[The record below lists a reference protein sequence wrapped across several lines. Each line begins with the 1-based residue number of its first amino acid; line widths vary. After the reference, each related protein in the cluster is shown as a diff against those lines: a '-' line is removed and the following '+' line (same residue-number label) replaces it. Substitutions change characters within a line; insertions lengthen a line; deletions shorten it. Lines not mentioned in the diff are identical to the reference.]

1 MAQPLA
7 ALRGAPAYDSA
18 GPLPEA
24 NNRMR
29 LSDFDYELPP
39 DRIAQHP
46 LPERDA
52 SRMMVLDHG
61 KRNWEDRLF
70 CELPGLL
77 RGDELLVV
85 NDTRVIPA
93 RLYGHRVGIRSQPP
107 PRRRR
112 GYLTSPLEVL
122 LTRQIQPGLWDALV
136 RPGRKVRVGERIIFQ
151 SGAATPGCASGNT
164 PGSAPVS
171 LEAEVVSRGAFG
183 ARRLRFQ
190 NADEFAAS
198 LERLGHI
205 PLPPYIAR
213 PDEPG
218 DRSRYQTIF
227 ARRPGAVAAPTAGL
241 HFTPAVLERLLA
253 LGVELCALTLYVG
266 PGTFQPV
273 RTDEVERHQMQPEAY
288 EIPEATAAAI
298 NGARASRRPV
308 LAVGTTVVRAL
319 ESAARAAAPGAS
331 GRQSIPSGP
340 GEASVYLY
348 PGAEF
353 LVVDQLLTNFH
364 LPKSTL
370 LLLVS
375 AFAGREFILDA
386 YRHALEAAYRFYSY
400 GDCML
405 IR

>member
-1 MAQPLA
+1 
-7 ALRGAPAYDSA
+7 
-18 GPLPEA
+18 LPEA
-24 NNRMR
+24 INPML

-52 SRMMVLDHG
+52 SRMLLLDRG
-61 KRNWEDRLF
+61 ERSWEDQAFR
-70 CELPGLL
+70 ELPGLL

-85 NDTRVIPA
+85 NDTRVLPA
-93 RLYGHRVGIRSQPP
+93 RLFGHRRGIRSQPP

-112 GYLTSPLEVL
+112 GYLTSEVEVL
-122 LTRQIQPGLWDALV
+122 LTRQIEPGLWDALV
-136 RPGRKVRVGERIIFQ
+136 RPGRKIRIGERIIFQ
-151 SGAATPGCASGNT
+151 SGAATLGCTSGST
-164 PGSAPVS
+164 PVCAPVC
-171 LEAEVVSRGAFG
+171 LEAEVVSRGDFG
-183 ARRLRFQ
+183 ARRLRFH
-190 NADEFAAS
+190 NADDLEAL

-205 PLPPYIAR
+205 PLPPYITR
-213 PDEPG
+213 PDEPD

-227 ARRPGAVAAPTAGL
+227 ARHPGAVAAPTAGL
-241 HFTPAVLERLLA
+241 HFTPAVLERLRA
-253 LGVELCALTLYVG
+253 RGVEICALTLSVG

-288 EIPEATAAAI
+288 EIPEVTAAAI
-298 NGARASRRPV
+298 NRARASRRPV

-319 ESAARAAAPGAS
+319 ESAARASAPGAS
-331 GRQSIPSGP
+331 SRPSVPSGP

-375 AFAGREFILDA
+375 AFAGRGFVLDA
-386 YRHALEAAYRFYSY
+386 YRHAVEVGYRFYSY